1 MRITRDNLR
10 SALLFIL
17 GFALMFT
24 LFLLSACAGKPG
36 TEATTPSG
44 TTIREPTGTHSLAQ
58 LGYDES
64 TQISG
69 PLSQETSRMTVDEL
83 QETSGGSAAKQRL
96 AIIRDGA
103 SLRVMFSAASDL
115 RARVTVDADGK
126 ITGYEFATDNTS
138 VQKAVND
145 GIVALVAQWQRASDN
160 ERAVLEAKIKAQA
173 ELGSTAAQAAL
184 TIITAIK

>member
-1 MRITRDNLR
+1 MTVMERVR
-10 SALLFIL
+10 SAIVVLALAVGLTVMLVLLV
-17 GFALMFT
+17 
-24 LFLLSACAGKPG
+24 ACAGKPG
-36 TEATTPSG
+36 TEAFTTSG

-58 LGYDES
+58 LGYNES

-69 PLSQETSRMTVDEL
+69 PLSQETSRMTVDDL

-115 RARVTVDADGK
+115 RARVAVDADGK

-138 VQKAVND
+138 VQKAVNE
-145 GIVALVAQWQRASDN
+145 GIIALVAQWQRASDN

-173 ELGSTAAQAAL
+173 DLGDAVARSAM
-184 TIITAIK
+184 TIIMGIK